1 MSSGSDST
9 PEKPR
14 DDRHASSDE
23 VARRAIALRA
33 MEDDQRFMSLVQ
45 TDNLDAFDQLYARY
59 SRPLMNFFYQMCFDR
74 TASEDYLQE
83 TFFRVWRARAT
94 YRPIGKVSTWLF
106 QIAKN
111 YWLNEREKLKRRPF
125 NTAIGGDDHAAGF
138 GDVADARRSAQ
149 PTDAARASEFED
161 AIRRATA
168 ELSEKLRIVF
178 VLARHQ
184 GLPYAEISR
193 VLDIPVGTVKSRM
206 ALAEKNLRRS
216 LSPYLGGD
224 A

>member
-1 MSSGSDST
+1 MSSGSDSISGQSEHR
-9 PEKPR
+9 PERRPR
-14 DDRHASSDE
+14 GSRDDADRHA
-23 VARRAIALRA
+23 
-33 MEDDQRFMSLVQ
+33 DDQRLMSLVQ
-45 TDNLDAFDQLYARY
+45 AGDLRAFDQLYARY

-111 YWLNEREKLKRRPF
+111 YWLNEREKQKRRPF
-125 NTAIGGDDHAAGF
+125 NTATGGEEHAAGWR
-138 GDVADARRSAQ
+138 DVADQSRTAQ
-149 PTDAARASEFED
+149 PPDAARAREVEE
-161 AIRRATA
+161 AIRKATG
-168 ELSEKLRIVF
+168 ELSEKLHLVF

-193 VLDIPVGTVKSRM
+193 VIHIPVGTVKSRM

-216 LSPYLGGD
+216 LGPYLEGE